1 MLAAKNGSDNI
12 IPVLLEAGSK
22 AELVDAE
29 GLSALDKALKTGNSA
44 NVKQIK
50 KAMWFCISRFL
61 SNTSKKLWLLWSFIT
76 CFIFILL
83 QFSNVYNH
91 YSKRNVSAALI
102 YQETGRSFFNLQ
114 VLHIF
119 AFTIY
124 HNQTSGCRNSCQ
136 YI

>member
-12 IPVLLEAGSK
+12 IPVLLEAESK

-50 KAMWFCISRFL
+50 KAMWYCIQRFL

-83 QFSNVYNH
+83 QFSNAYNH

-136 YI
+136 CI